1 MRNVLTIFKKE
12 WDRVIKDKRLVF
24 TVIFLPGLMIFL
36 IYSFMG
42 TAMQNS
48 QNNFTEVAIVN
59 QTEDFKWLYRL
70 NEDLANINVIEIEAS
85 AIGEYKELIN
95 QEKWALLIVFPENFE
110 SYDGVGEK
118 PIVTIYSNPNDLT
131 TSNVVNRFT
140 NYLFAY
146 QNSLSEILYGD
157 TNYFYVDNEAPE
169 PDENRLIGTIMGQ
182 LLPMLVIMFLFA
194 GAMSIGPEAI
204 AGEKERG
211 TLSTLLI
218 TPIKRSELAM
228 GKILSLSAIALL
240 SALSSFL
247 GITLSLPKLLN
258 GTNADM
264 SIYGVE
270 HYFMIL
276 LILIS
281 TTFVIVGIISI
292 ISAFARSLKEATAY
306 VTPIYILTILVS
318 IGTSFSS
325 AEPSVM
331 MLLFPIYNSVQSLAM
346 ILSFSDN
353 AWLFT
358 IISSCVNLVYLII
371 FIAILNKMF
380 NSEKIMFAR

>member
-146 QNSLSEILYGD
+146 Q
-157 TNYFYVDNEAPE
+157 T
-169 PDENRLIGTIMGQ
+169 
-182 LLPMLVIMFLFA
+182 
-194 GAMSIGPEAI
+194 
-204 AGEKERG
+204 
-211 TLSTLLI
+211 
-218 TPIKRSELAM
+218 
-228 GKILSLSAIALL
+228 
-240 SALSSFL
+240 
-247 GITLSLPKLLN
+247 
-258 GTNADM
+258 
-264 SIYGVE
+264 
-270 HYFMIL
+270 
-276 LILIS
+276 
-281 TTFVIVGIISI
+281 
-292 ISAFARSLKEATAY
+292 
-306 VTPIYILTILVS
+306 
-318 IGTSFSS
+318 
-325 AEPSVM
+325 
-331 MLLFPIYNSVQSLAM
+331 
-346 ILSFSDN
+346 
-353 AWLFT
+353 
-358 IISSCVNLVYLII
+358 
-371 FIAILNKMF
+371 
-380 NSEKIMFAR
+380 